1 MKIDL
6 SNRIVRR
13 FTLHD
18 LDVLLAVAA
27 ERSMG
32 KAAARLHTSQPAISR
47 TIAELERTLGV
58 PLFDRNRGGVA
69 LTRYGSALAECSAEV
84 FDDLRR
90 GINRIEWLT
99 DPARGEVIV
108 GCNPVLA
115 ASFVAAVIEA
125 VTSRYPGITFR
136 LIVGPSKELRQ
147 RLHEREVDILVTR
160 DLAEDD
166 DRSLT
171 TERLFDDSFVVA
183 VGAGN
188 PLARQRRLGLRN
200 LERYCWV
207 LPPSESLIG
216 QLAHNAF
223 VTEGLAPPRV
233 AVTAIP
239 LDTRLSLLATGRFV
253 TILPLSALRL
263 PRPRGDVQ
271 RLFIPLRPRVPNVL
285 LTIRDRASAPQ
296 VQTFRQVA
304 LGVARKYARQI
315 SRAN

>member
-1 MKIDL
+1 MATELPD
-6 SNRIVRR
+6 RIARR
-13 FTLHD
+13 LTLRD

-27 ERSMG
+27 EGSMG

-58 PLFDRNRGGVA
+58 PLFERHRGGVA
-69 LTRYGSALAECSAEV
+69 PTSYGRALAACGAEV

-99 DPARGEVIV
+99 DPTRGEVIV

-125 VTSRYPGITFR
+125 VTRRHPGITFR

-147 RLHEREVDILVTR
+147 RLHERDVDILVTR
-160 DLAEDD
+160 DLAQDD
-166 DRSLT
+166 QPLT
-171 TERLFDDSFVVA
+171 SEQLFEDSFVVA

-200 LERYCWV
+200 LERQSWV

-216 QLAHNAF
+216 RLAHDAF
-223 VTEGLAPPRV
+223 LAEGLTPPRA

-239 LDTRLSLLATGRFV
+239 LDARLSLLATGRFV

-271 RLFIPLRPRVPNVL
+271 RLFIPLKPRVPNVL
-285 LTIRDRASAPQ
+285 LTIKERASAPQ
-296 VQTFRQVA
+296 VQTFRQIA
-304 LGVARKYARQI
+304 FAVARKYVRQI